1 LPLHAALS
9 KGAQL
14 QMRTSGIVELFPD
27 AGYGAIHAILDHLS
41 AGVVLLDRK
50 LNVLFA
56 NKAFHAIAKDGVL
69 SLRGRTLSSS
79 LPPYARKLDRM
90 ARTSLLGVPGGTMA
104 IPHPDDGRLI
114 TIMVSSVH
122 SRGLDTFVDLQFP
135 HSAAIVFVFD
145 PAGPS
150 ELPLEWIMD
159 AYQLT
164 MAEAQVASQ
173 ASFGRPV
180 SEISI
185 RLHISPNTVKTH
197 LRRIFSK
204 TGVRGQAE
212 LAALISALRS
222 VRGDVEA

>member
-1 LPLHAALS
+1 LS
-9 KGAQL
+9 KGAQPA
-14 QMRTSGIVELFPD
+14 MRTSGLVELFPTVD
-27 AGYGAIHAILDHLS
+27 HGVVHAVLDHLS

-56 NKAFHAIAKDGVL
+56 NKAFRAMTNDGVL
-69 SLRGRTLSSS
+69 ALRGRTLSSS
-79 LPPYARKLDRM
+79 LPPYARKFDRM
-90 ARTSLLGVPGGTMA
+90 ARMAILGAPGGTMA

-114 TIMVSSVH
+114 TILVSSVH
-122 SRGLDTFVDLQFP
+122 SGDLDAFADLQLP
-135 HSAAIVFVFD
+135 DSAAIVFMFD
-145 PAGPS
+145 PAWPS

-164 MAEAQVASQ
+164 MAEAQVASH

-180 SEISI
+180 SDISA
-185 RLHISPNTVKTH
+185 RLNISPNTVKTH
-197 LRRIFSK
+197 LGRIFAK

-222 VRGDVEA
+222 VHGDGER